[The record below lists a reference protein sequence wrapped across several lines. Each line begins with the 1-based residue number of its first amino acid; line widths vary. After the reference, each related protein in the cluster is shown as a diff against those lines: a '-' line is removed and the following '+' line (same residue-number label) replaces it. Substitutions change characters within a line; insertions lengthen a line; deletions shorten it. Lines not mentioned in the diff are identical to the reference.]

1 MKKIIINIMFTT
13 GASLVILAVFFVII
27 NEKSIVVKSV
37 LEIFGANILINLGLF
52 IRHRFEIRNVILEFM
67 ADVSYIIVIL
77 TAFWAIF
84 DWHTGVPLWFLFI
97 TAVVIY
103 IFATITAI
111 AKIRKETKEI
121 NELLQK
127 RKDKNGDSAS

>member
-84 DWHTGVPLWFLFI
+84 NWHTGVPLWFLFI

-127 RKDKNGDSAS
+127 RKDKNADSAS